1 MVAPTIRL
9 QFFIGAAKTVR
20 ASIDAYFQKQKVDFI
35 INDRAN
41 LFYYPLRNRIMQA
54 IMPCVPL
61 LPKDN
66 FLFENIK
73 TQCLCGFSQC
83 SQLVSYLRLL
93 TIISLQ
99 DNLSLLQTA
108 AKYTVTASKG
118 IVIEYCYILY
128 CENIILSPIISNK
141 IFAENIVKAH
151 CLSHFHQS
159 SQIRMCLWDAWYGK
173 PLIRLSWQ
181 YYIGSGV
188 RSSYNKNINIQ
199 PATMLI
205 AMPASTSWI

>member
-66 FLFENIK
+66 FLFENIGK
-73 TQCLCGFSQC
+73 NPVFMRLFSMFSAC
-83 SQLVSYLRLL
+83 L

-173 PLIRLSWQ
+173 PLIRLS
-181 YYIGSGV
+181 
-188 RSSYNKNINIQ
+188 
-199 PATMLI
+199 
-205 AMPASTSWI
+205 

>member
-20 ASIDAYFQKQKVDFI
+20 ASIDAYFPKQKVDFI

-41 LFYYPLRNRIMQA
+41 LFLLSAAHHCSLRTISYLRT
-54 IMPCVPL
+54 L
-61 LPKDN
+61 G
-66 FLFENIK
+66 K

-108 AKYTVTASKG
+108 AKYTFSASKG

-128 CENIILSPIISNK
+128 CENIILSPMISNK

-159 SQIRMCLWDAWYGK
+159 SQIRLCLWDAWYGK
-173 PLIRLSWQ
+173 PLIRLS
-181 YYIGSGV
+181 
-188 RSSYNKNINIQ
+188 
-199 PATMLI
+199 
-205 AMPASTSWI
+205 